1 MHFRRISD
9 ISNDIFC
16 LRCRY
21 PFIHFPHS
29 PRADIHPSTLC
40 IFEKGI
46 LTAMKKYTHKSR
58 SQMSSERVSA
68 PGTKNGSVT
77 VEASFGIPLFLLAAV
92 CLIWMIEVRS
102 IRISVA
108 NASLNAAKSAA
119 EDTAVIPVLNTIRLK
134 SDIVELIGEDRI
146 ARSIIRGGSSGIS
159 CWKSYVSPF
168 TGDMEVTVEYDI
180 RLPVPMFGSPGAE
193 QKETFTI
200 SAWTAAAAAAGKPGK
215 TPGSSMSRTTG
226 RSITKIR
233 IVHTLSFPS
242 VSFRRTDWTP
252 CAMYG
257 GSRYHACDKC
267 VFGQAMTGV
276 YVTEDG
282 TKYHNSL
289 SCSGLKRTVHAVEKS
304 ELAGLG
310 GCSRCSG

>member
-1 MHFRRISD
+1 
-9 ISNDIFC
+9 
-16 LRCRY
+16 
-21 PFIHFPHS
+21 
-29 PRADIHPSTLC
+29 
-40 IFEKGI
+40 
-46 LTAMKKYTHKSR
+46 
-58 SQMSSERVSA
+58 MSSERVSA

-119 EDTAVIPVLNTIRLK
+119 EDTSVIPVLNTVRLK

-200 SAWTAAAAAAGKPGK
+200 SAWT
-215 TPGSSMSRTTG
+215 GSSGSGGEAGEDSGIVYVTDNRAVYHEDPHCSYLEL
-226 RSITKIR
+226 SIR
-233 IVHTLSFPS
+233 FVPADRLDSMRN
-242 VSFRRTDWTP
+242 VW
-252 CAMYG
+252 